1 MNRNEFLRTTVLGGG
16 VLLWT
21 PRAFGQAPA
30 AADGPWIL
38 THVRIWPPYPPY
50 PPHPPHPPYP
60 PPYPPPRPLPPRSP
74 VVVERVDADVSIER
88 QVATT
93 TLGITLRNP
102 EPVAQEGRVILPVP
116 HGAILRHFSIEGTG
130 RTISAELL
138 PRDEA
143 RRIYDSIV
151 NQLRDPALLEFA
163 GLGAVRSSVFPVP
176 PGQAVRLR
184 MTCEELL
191 ESADSRIDYVLPRSE
206 SLDARVPWT
215 IRARWAARDGLAGV
229 YSPSHEIDRRK
240 LPDGALEVTARDGSK
255 PGPFRLTAT
264 LRGNQ
269 EVAASLLSHPADDG
283 LGGWFLLLLTPPERR
298 PAAPLKREVT
308 LVLDRSGSMAGEKLD
323 QARAA
328 ALQVVEGLADGE
340 WFNLVVYNEAV
351 ERFADAPV
359 AVTRDS
365 VRQAR
370 EWLNALRISG
380 GTNIHGALEAAVQQ
394 PATAGALPLVLF
406 LTDGLPTIGETSEKR
421 IRESIAQANR
431 HARRIFTFGVGVDVN
446 TPLLSRLADDSRATA
461 SFVLPGQDV
470 ELEVARVFRRLAGPT
485 LAEPVL
491 TALGRDGQPA
501 PGRITDVIPARLPD
515 FYADDQ
521 VVVAGRW
528 SGRRRLRFRLE
539 GRDGAEARR
548 FTFEFTPGASR
559 HPFVPRLWATR
570 KIAVLTE
577 ALRDLGADGARPD
590 PDDPRVRELVG
601 EIVRLST
608 THGVLS
614 EYTAFLARDG
624 AAFDPAPRREAAA
637 GATLYHR
644 ALAARSGAGAVN
656 QEANL
661 WHQKQADVAN
671 PSNSFLNAELRRE
684 EVSGVQQL
692 ADRAFYRRRGEWVDA
707 GLLDRAA
714 GPAEEVAIGSPA
726 FRELVDRLVAAGR
739 QACLALGPGTRIE
752 SGGKAFVIR

>member
-1 MNRNEFLRTTVLGGG
+1 MKRNEFLRTTVLGGG
-16 VLLWT
+16 VLLWA
-21 PRAFGQAPA
+21 PRTFGQGVAEP
-30 AADGPWIL
+30 PWIL
-38 THVRIWPPYPPY
+38 THVRIWPPPPW
-50 PPHPPHPPYP
+50 PPHPPHPPHP
-60 PPYPPPRPLPPRSP
+60 PIIPPRPLPPRSP
-74 VVVERVDADVSIER
+74 VVVERVDATVSIER

-93 TLGITLRNP
+93 TLAITLRNP
-102 EPVAQEGRVILPVP
+102 EHVPQEGSVILPVP
-116 HGAILRHFSIEGTG
+116 HGAILKQFAMDGAG
-130 RTISAELL
+130 REITAELL

-176 PGQAVRLR
+176 PNQIVRLR

-191 ESADSRIDYVLPRSE
+191 ETADSRIDYMLPRSE

-215 IRARWAARDGLAGV
+215 IRVRWAARDGLAGV
-229 YSPSHEIDRRK
+229 YSPSHEIEKRK
-240 LPDGALEVTARDGSK
+240 LSDGTLEVTARDGSK

-269 EVAASLLSHPADDG
+269 DVGASLLAHPDDKG
-283 LGGWFLLLLTPPERR
+283 PGGWFLLLVTPPERR
-298 PAAPLKREVT
+298 PSAPLKREVT

-370 EWLNALRISG
+370 EWINALRVSG
-380 GTNIHGALEAAVQQ
+380 GTNIHGALEAAIQQ
-394 PATAGALPLVLF
+394 PATAGALPIVLF

-421 IRESIAQANR
+421 IRESIARANK
-431 HARRIFTFGVGVDVN
+431 HSRRIFTFGVGVDVN

-491 TALGRDGQPA
+491 TALGRDDQPA

-515 FYADDQ
+515 FYEDDQ

-528 SGRRRLRFRLE
+528 TGKGRLRFRLD
-539 GRDGAEARR
+539 GRDGTEPRR
-548 FTFEFTPGASR
+548 FSFDFKPGTNR

-590 PDDPRVRELVG
+590 PNDPRVRELVG

-608 THGVLS
+608 EHGVMS

-624 AAFDPAPRREAAA
+624 VAFDTAPRREAAA
-637 GATLYHR
+637 GAALYDR
-644 ALAARSGAGAVN
+644 ALTARSGAGAVN

-661 WHQKQADVAN
+661 WHQKAADVAN
-671 PSNSFLNAELRRE
+671 PSNTFLNAQLEQE
-684 EVSGVQQL
+684 DVAGVQQL
-692 ADRAFYRRRGEWVDA
+692 ADKAFYRRNNEWVDA

-714 GPAEEVAIGSPA
+714 EPAEEVAIGSPA

-739 QACLALGPGTRIE
+739 QSCLALGPDARIE
-752 SGGKAFVIR
+752 VGGRAFHIR